1 MLGLGNPAG
10 RLLRIASRPVRKMG
24 HRKLPL
30 IIAGLQKTS
39 LIDFP
44 GRVSCVVFL
53 TGCNF
58 RCPYCHN
65 PDLALGRYPTRISPA
80 ALIDLLAQRRVLLDG
95 IVISGG
101 EPTLWPQLP
110 ELCLQFRQLGLAL
123 KLDTNGSRPEM
134 VRALIRDGLVDY
146 IAMDLKSAP
155 EDYGPPW
162 APEGS
167 GDMVRQSIDVVMG
180 GGVDYEFRTTCAP
193 GFVDAVRIK
202 AMAGAIRGAR
212 RFILQKFNPQTV
224 LDPEYS
230 HNAGTD
236 NGQITALAQLAAP
249 FVQSCTIRSAEQ

>member
-1 MLGLGNPAG
+1 MGL
-10 RLLRIASRPVRKMG
+10 RKP
-24 HRKLPL
+24 PL

-44 GRVSCVVFL
+44 GMVSCVVFL

-65 PDLALGRYPTRISPA
+65 PDLALGRYPMRLSPA
-80 ALIDLLAQRRVLLDG
+80 ALIDLIGQRRTLLDG

-110 ELCLQFRQLGLAL
+110 ELFMQFRQLGFAV

-134 VRALIRDGLVDY
+134 VTALIRDRLVDY

-162 APEGS
+162 APEGA
-167 GDMVRQSIDVVMG
+167 GGAVQQSIDAVMSS
-180 GGVDYEFRTTCAP
+180 GVDYEFRATCAP
-193 GFVDAVRIK
+193 GFVDAARIE
-202 AMAGAIRGAR
+202 AMAMAIRGAR
-212 RFILQKFNPQTV
+212 RFILQKFNPTTV
-224 LDPEYS
+224 LDPEYGRS
-230 HNAGTD
+230 AAAD